1 MKIKIIITFLIVNS
15 YFLEAQSVV
24 FIPEKINNVL
34 IIYDTY
40 DYNYSNDGYSLY
52 TPDNNFLGNV
62 LAVAQARYDRNASIL
77 SIEYRK
83 LMDLK
88 LINNEN
94 VSYLENFKNQVKS
107 NAASWKNVDLGD
119 TNNFSGIMN
128 YLLQI
133 YNKPNIR
140 DEIKLLKSCNV
151 ELNRIKT
158 KDPDNFIYSKRYKT
172 IGKVLKKLE
181 NSYSGEIKY
190 LSWESTELEDNE
202 VEKTNNTSSI
212 NNKIT
217 IDDFVFIGKNKQGQK
232 KYKDPFDKSIYTCVG
247 HTKNGK
253 RIYSY
258 YWKEMKCF
266 IKITFKYRENDE
278 LYMIVLDRKQ
288 DGLPLDICMNCN
300 W

>member
-181 NSYSGEIKY
+181 NS
-190 LSWESTELEDNE
+190 
-202 VEKTNNTSSI
+202 
-212 NNKIT
+212 
-217 IDDFVFIGKNKQGQK
+217 
-232 KYKDPFDKSIYTCVG
+232 
-247 HTKNGK
+247 
-253 RIYSY
+253 
-258 YWKEMKCF
+258 
-266 IKITFKYRENDE
+266 
-278 LYMIVLDRKQ
+278 
-288 DGLPLDICMNCN
+288 
-300 W
+300 